1 MEKLQKDSCA
11 LILRNCGYTGNKNQ
25 KLKNACVVI
34 VAFMYHNFS
43 LVLTTWMILLDTF
56 SYKNRILLYENLIF

>member
-25 KLKNACVVI
+25 KLKNACAVVA
-34 VAFMYHNFS
+34 AFMYHYNC
-43 LVLTTWMILLDTF
+43 LV
-56 SYKNRILLYENLIF
+56 

>member
-43 LVLTTWMILLDTF
+43 LNNLDDSSRHVF
-56 SYKNRILLYENLIF
+56 LQE